1 MNTVAINVRDRLR
14 QVLGIRTP
22 RALPRRGPRPSL
34 GARVFRDDVRMTVQ
48 AGMNSELWA
57 WLQREG
63 WREITFRPDR
73 RTYREIPSSWVTR
86 LVDAAPEDR
95 ERVLAQA
102 IAEARRST
110 STRA

>member
-22 RALPRRGPRPSL
+22 RATPRRGPRPSL
-34 GARVFRDDVRMTVQ
+34 GARIFREDVRMTVQ
-48 AGMNSELWA
+48 AGMSSELWA

-73 RTYREIPSSWVTR
+73 RTYREIPSTWVTR
-86 LVDAAPEDR
+86 LTDCPADER
-95 ERVLAQA
+95 ERILAQA
-102 IAEARRST
+102 IAEARRQGSA
-110 STRA
+110 RG